1 VVAVDLLM
9 LSARRESG
17 VGALGTADC
26 CCEHVPQ
33 IPLVRV
39 PPGSVWQQEGGF
51 VRRIRDRVAGLD
63 VHRDSVTAAA
73 RFIDLNG
80 EILDELAM
88 FATTSRGVA
97 ELGAWLRERAV
108 TTVAM
113 EATGVY
119 WKPVFYGLEG
129 MFEEV
134 WVCNAGHVKN
144 VPGRKTDIAD
154 AAWLADVVAHGMVR
168 ASFVPP
174 PPIRELR
181 ELSRYRKTQIDVRG
195 REIQRLEKVL
205 QDACVKLTS
214 VASTVWSKSSR
225 AMIEALIAG
234 ERDPEVLADLA
245 LGRMRAKKNELIEAL
260 AAHWR
265 PHHSTVA
272 ARIIAHIDFLDA
284 SINELTVAIGERLD
298 PFEAMIT
305 RMCEVPGVDRETAE
319 VVIAETG
326 GDMTVFPSPVQ
337 LCSWAGLTPGSHE
350 SAGKR
355 RSLAAWAAAH
365 SNDGYLPAQWRR
377 FLRRFGKKN
386 ETKATFAVAH
396 TLLVIIW
403 HLLTNGDTY
412 QDAGADYSDRR
423 TDAVVRQRYLV
434 RELEKLGLQVTLE
447 PAA

>member
-1 VVAVDLLM
+1 
-9 LSARRESG
+9 
-17 VGALGTADC
+17 
-26 CCEHVPQ
+26 
-33 IPLVRV
+33 
-39 PPGSVWQQEGGF
+39 

-326 GDMTVFPSPVQ
+326 GDMTVFPSPAQ

-355 RSLAAWAAAH
+355 RAVGTRPGGRWLRRALIESAKSASRSKGTYANAQYHRLAA
-365 SNDGYLPAQWRR
+365 RR
-377 FLRRFGKKN
+377 GPN
-386 ETKATFAVAH
+386 KATVAVAH
-396 TLLVIIW
+396 STLTVLW
-403 HLLTNGDTY
+403 HLMNDPDLHY
-412 QDAGADYSDRR
+412 QDLGGDYFTRR
-423 TDAVVRQRYLV
+423 LDPELQAQRLI
-434 RELEKLGLQVTLE
+434 RKLAELGYQATIA